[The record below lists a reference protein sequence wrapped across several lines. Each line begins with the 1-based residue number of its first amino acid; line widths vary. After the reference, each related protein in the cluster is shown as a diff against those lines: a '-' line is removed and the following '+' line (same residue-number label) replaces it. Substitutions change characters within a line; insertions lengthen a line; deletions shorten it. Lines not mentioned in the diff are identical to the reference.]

1 MDLAN
6 AILRCPTS
14 ENFSFK
20 NTKPDKTWNHYGTI
34 TACFSAALLRIDK
47 VWTWQ
52 NLTFKDAMLLII
64 VDIQNAAHVS
74 KC

>member
-20 NTKPDKTWNHYGTI
+20 NTKPDKTWHLKMP
-34 TACFSAALLRIDK
+34 C
-47 VWTWQ
+47 
-52 NLTFKDAMLLII
+52 
-64 VDIQNAAHVS
+64 
-74 KC
+74 C